1 MKLTFS
7 TISKCLP
14 KSTVVL
20 ILMPL
25 FGLILQ
31 PNTAISQP
39 SLTLNKGR
47 ETGIIAGLAV
57 HSLVN
62 LKLESNKAAGSIH
75 YWKIRGI
82 DKAAPLYFNPKIARA
97 SDFTFASAGLLAL
110 YGIAQR
116 QSPERNKA
124 TLLMTQNLWMTWNIT
139 QTTKIFAMRARP
151 YANEAGFI
159 SQKNDDAYSFFSG
172 HTSLTACMA
181 ASHYFYDRTLS
192 AKDRKPAVTLG
203 LTALSIGTGILR
215 IKAGKHFPTD
225 VLAGAILGTGVAYL
239 NTKLHAR

>member
-1 MKLTFS
+1 MLTFS
-7 TISKCLP
+7 TFGYQVPKIRSVLP
-14 KSTVVL
+14 FFS
-20 ILMPL
+20 L
-25 FGLILQ
+25 FGLILHSSS
-31 PNTAISQP
+31 AVSQP
-39 SLTLNKGR
+39 TVTLNKAR

-62 LKLESNKAAGSIH
+62 MKLESNKAVGNIH

-82 DKAAPLYFNPKIARA
+82 DKAAPLYFSPKIARI
-97 SDFTFASAGLLAL
+97 SDITFASAGLLAL

-116 QSPERNKA
+116 QSPERSKA
-124 TLLMTQNLWMTWNIT
+124 TLLMTQNLWLTWNIT
-139 QTTKIFAMRARP
+139 QNTKILAMRARP

-159 SQKNDDAYSFFSG
+159 TRKNDDAYSFFSG

-181 ASHYFYDRTLS
+181 ASHYFYDRTLPVN
-192 AKDRKPAVTLG
+192 DRKPAVTLG
-203 LTALSIGTGILR
+203 LAALSVSTGILR

>member
-1 MKLTFS
+1 MLTFS
-7 TISKCLP
+7 TFRYQALKIRSVLP
-14 KSTVVL
+14 VFS
-20 ILMPL
+20 L
-25 FGLILQ
+25 FGLILHSSI
-31 PNTAISQP
+31 AVSQP
-39 SLTLNKGR
+39 IATLNKAR

-62 LKLESNKAAGSIH
+62 MKLESNKAVGNIH
-75 YWKIRGI
+75 YWKIQGI
-82 DKAAPLYFNPKIARA
+82 DKAAPLYFSPKIARA
-97 SDFTFASAGLLAL
+97 SDITFTSASLLAL

-116 QSPERNKA
+116 QSPERSKA

-139 QTTKIFAMRARP
+139 QTTKIVAMRARP

-159 SQKNDDAYSFFSG
+159 IRKNDDAYSFFSG

-181 ASHYFYDRTLS
+181 ASHYFYDRTLPVN
-192 AKDRKPAVTLG
+192 DRKPAVTLG
-203 LTALSIGTGILR
+203 LAALSIGTGILR

>member
-1 MKLTFS
+1 MLTFS
-7 TISKCLP
+7 TFGYQVPKIRSVLP
-14 KSTVVL
+14 FFS
-20 ILMPL
+20 L
-25 FGLILQ
+25 FGLILHSSS
-31 PNTAISQP
+31 AVSQP
-39 SLTLNKGR
+39 TVTLNKAR

-62 LKLESNKAAGSIH
+62 MKLESNKAVGNIH

-82 DKAAPLYFNPKIARA
+82 DKAAPLYFSPKIARI
-97 SDFTFASAGLLAL
+97 SDITFASAGLLAL

-116 QSPERNKA
+116 QSPERSKA
-124 TLLMTQNLWMTWNIT
+124 TLLMTQNLWLTWNIT
-139 QTTKIFAMRARP
+139 QTTKILAMRARP

-159 SQKNDDAYSFFSG
+159 TRKNDDAYSFFSG

-181 ASHYFYDRTLS
+181 ASHYFYDRTLPVN
-192 AKDRKPAVTLG
+192 DRKPAVTLG
-203 LTALSIGTGILR
+203 LAALSVSTGILR

-225 VLAGAILGTGVAYL
+225 VLAGAILGTRVAYL